1 MCRQVSSFES
11 CVSGAIDFLATVCE
25 ITCKNNFSHVGP
37 SRLYSCHVSMM
48 LDQRGEKMT
57 VEEVQTIIDEVDEN
71 RDGKL
76 NYKEVKLLHNV

>member
-1 MCRQVSSFES
+1 
-11 CVSGAIDFLATVCE
+11 
-25 ITCKNNFSHVGP
+25 
-37 SRLYSCHVSMM
+37 M